1 MNQAQEESCRLLP
14 NASGMRCKSMRAL
27 VALRVTVP
35 FNRNAST
42 STRCRG
48 RGPQRPG
55 LANNRFDGD
64 ALAEALGSSIIR
76 LTGTETE
83 AMSVTAEVPEHEL
96 LRFIRSGSAT
106 ATVLILDRAVLFRW
120 PDVDWRTPLLRA
132 RNRLSEDG
140 VKLYLALSTER
151 LSVPVSSPLPK
162 IRHRYLTH
170 RVASFCEAEGI
181 GFLGSTDYASSRSTV
196 QVAKQ
201 SLDVRVAAD
210 IAAALT
216 TPRYYCCNAF
226 RIGSMWDNLGAV
238 AK

>member
-1 MNQAQEESCRLLP
+1 
-14 NASGMRCKSMRAL
+14 
-27 VALRVTVP
+27 
-35 FNRNAST
+35 
-42 STRCRG
+42 
-48 RGPQRPG
+48 
-55 LANNRFDGD
+55 
-64 ALAEALGSSIIR
+64 
-76 LTGTETE
+76 
-83 AMSVTAEVPEHEL
+83 MSVTAEVPEHEL

-140 VKLYLALSTER
+140 VKLYLALSTEQ
-151 LSVPVSSPLPK
+151 VPASEPNPLRA
-162 IRHRYLTH
+162 IRHRYLTR

-181 GFLGSTDYASSRSTV
+181 GFLGSTDYASSRSTA

-201 SLDVRVAAD
+201 SLDERVAAG

-226 RIGSMWDNLGAV
+226 RIGSMRDNLGAV

>member
-14 NASGMRCKSMRAL
+14 NASGMQCKSMRAL
-27 VALRVTVP
+27 VALRVTAP
-35 FNRNAST
+35 SGRNAST
-42 STRCRG
+42 STRGQG
-48 RGPQRPG
+48 RGPQRSG
-55 LANNRFDGD
+55 LADNRFDGY
-64 ALAEALGSSIIR
+64 ALAEALGSSISR

-96 LRFIRSGSAT
+96 LRFIRAGSAT

-120 PDVDWRTPLLRA
+120 PDVDWHTPLLRA

-140 VKLYLALSTER
+140 VKLYLALSTEQ
-151 LSVPVSSPLPK
+151 VPVSIPSPLRG

-181 GFLGSTDYASSRSTV
+181 GFLGSTDYAPLRDTA
-196 QVAKQ
+196 QVSKL
-201 SLDVRVAAD
+201 SLEERTAAG

-216 TPRYYCCNAF
+216 TPRNYCCHAF
-226 RIGSMWDNLGAV
+226 RIGAMRDNLGAV

>member
-1 MNQAQEESCRLLP
+1 MNQAHEEFCRLLP
-14 NASGMRCKSMRAL
+14 HASGMQCKSMRAL
-27 VALRVTVP
+27 VALRVMAP
-35 FNRNAST
+35 FSRNAST
-42 STRCRG
+42 STRRRG

-55 LANNRFDGD
+55 LADNRLDGD
-64 ALAEALGSSIIR
+64 ALAEALGFSISR

-96 LRFIRSGSAT
+96 LRFIRAGSVT
-106 ATVLILDRAVLFRW
+106 AAVLILDRAVLFRW

-140 VKLYLALSTER
+140 VKLYLALSAER
-151 LSVPVSSPLPK
+151 LPVPVPSPLRG

-170 RVASFCEAEGI
+170 RVASFCDAEGV

-196 QVAKQ
+196 QVAKP
-201 SLDVRVAAD
+201 SLDERVAAD

-226 RIGSMWDNLGAV
+226 RIGSMRDNIGAV